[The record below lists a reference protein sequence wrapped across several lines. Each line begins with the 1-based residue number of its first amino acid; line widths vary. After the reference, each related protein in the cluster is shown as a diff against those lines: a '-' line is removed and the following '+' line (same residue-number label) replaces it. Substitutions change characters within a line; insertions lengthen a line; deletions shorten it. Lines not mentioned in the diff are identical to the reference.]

1 MKEFLANS
9 PVGSWVK
16 VVIAA
21 LFGSLLVYLTNGNTL
36 TDVTLT
42 DVNVWG
48 SAAVAAALP
57 AVINWFNSAD
67 SRYGRGSE

>member
-16 VVIAA
+16 VVLAA
-21 LFGSLLVYLTNGNTL
+21 LFGSLLVFLTNDNTL
-36 TDVTLT
+36 TDVTFS

-48 SAAVAAALP
+48 SAAIAAVLP
-57 AVINWFNSAD
+57 AVINFVNPAD
-67 SRYGRGSE
+67 TRYGRGSE